1 MEYIF
6 LKPNQSLQKMETLS
20 PFKAVV
26 VVEEMVDKFWQAE
39 VSNWLVASGCFYMM
53 AWGVECSSW
62 DDSVDWASLDANDYQ
77 AVSEDKFVVTTWHED
92 DSIEDVFWYAKFTD
106 SHNVYELSNLV
117 VIHIAQEPR
126 FDFSEIYEKTSEMD
140 VE

>member
-6 LKPNQSLQKMETLS
+6 LKPSQSLHKIETLS
-20 PFKAVV
+20 PFKAIVI
-26 VVEEMVDKFWQAE
+26 VEEKVEKFWQAE
-39 VSNWLVASGCFYMM
+39 VSDWLVASGCLYMM

-62 DDSVDWASLDANDYQ
+62 DDSVDWANLHANDYQ
-77 AVSEDKFVVTTWHED
+77 AVSEDRFVVTTWHADE
-92 DSIEDVFWYAKFTD
+92 SIEDVFWNAKFTA

-126 FDFSEIYEKTSEMD
+126 NDFLEIYEKTSDMD
-140 VE
+140 ID